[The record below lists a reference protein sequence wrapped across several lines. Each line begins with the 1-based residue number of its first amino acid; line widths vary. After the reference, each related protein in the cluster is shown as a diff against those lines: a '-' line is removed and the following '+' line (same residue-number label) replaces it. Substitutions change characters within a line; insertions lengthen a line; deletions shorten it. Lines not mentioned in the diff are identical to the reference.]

1 MNVAE
6 VVNIFKRIERLSDR
20 LSKKA
25 GEGYRWNYKFPD
37 GLEVTYILKN
47 VRSLDEIED
56 EISNAFI
63 WLWNLKDYLKELSK
77 SKGEPY
83 KDIEIFVDDSDYLAV
98 CSDVANRLKHGIL
111 KKSRSHKFAELG
123 SLNVNCTQEH
133 ISEIKFTEKEVE
145 FNITKPNEIQLTI
158 SIYDKDGEKIG
169 DGFKFLAG
177 GISEWENIFLI

>member
-1 MNVAE
+1 MNVTD

-77 SKGEPY
+77 SVDELY
-83 KDIEIFVDDSDYLAV
+83 TNIEIFVNLSQDLYVSA
-98 CSDVANRLKHGIL
+98 DVSQLNTDFHG
-111 KKSRSHKFAELG
+111 KKRYVVYE
-123 SLNVNCTQEH
+123 
-133 ISEIKFTEKEVE
+133 
-145 FNITKPNEIQLTI
+145 
-158 SIYDKDGEKIG
+158 
-169 DGFKFLAG
+169 
-177 GISEWENIFLI
+177 